1 MSFSRSDVSAKKHM
15 ARVSDLYRERVRS
28 IKTVLFFIV
37 SVSLLSGEAV
47 PTKWRPCQDTVMT
60 TPVATVE
67 NQEKAIQNKLKV
79 LQLTNENTHKIAG
92 SNLLKPIQRHRK
104 LMESKVEECH
114 EVEAIVQELKI
125 GRGDEEDDIKGWSS
139 GIEAELGKYEN

>member
-1 MSFSRSDVSAKKHM
+1 MDIIGCRFQEVMYQQKKHM

-28 IKTVLFFIV
+28 IKTVL
-37 SVSLLSGEAV
+37 
-47 PTKWRPCQDTVMT
+47 TKWRPCQDTVMT
-60 TPVATVE
+60 TPAVTVE

-92 SNLLKPIQRHRK
+92 SNLLKPMQRHRK

-114 EVEAIVQELKI
+114 EVQAIVQELKI
-125 GRGDEEDDIKGWSS
+125 G
-139 GIEAELGKYEN
+139 

>member
-15 ARVSDLYRERVRS
+15 ARVSDLYRERVKS
-28 IKTVLFFIV
+28 VKTVLFFIV
-37 SVSLLSGEAV
+37 SVSLLSVETV
-47 PTKWRPCQDTVMT
+47 LTKWRPCQDTVMT
-60 TPVATVE
+60 TPAVTVE

-92 SNLLKPIQRHRK
+92 SNLLKPMQRHRK

-114 EVEAIVQELKI
+114 EVQAIVQELNKI
-125 GRGDEEDDIKGWSS
+125 G
-139 GIEAELGKYEN
+139 

>member
-1 MSFSRSDVSAKKHM
+1 M
-15 ARVSDLYRERVRS
+15 ARVNDLYRERFRS

-60 TPVATVE
+60 TPAVTVE

-114 EVEAIVQELKI
+114 EVQAIVQELKI
-125 GRGDEEDDIKGWSS
+125 G
-139 GIEAELGKYEN
+139 